1 MQPVASLQT
10 PAMLETGSVIYQAKF
25 IDVNGIR
32 TRYYDEGRGDVL
44 LLIHGSRFSPWGS
57 ANTWT
62 RNVGGLA
69 KKFRVLAPIGMKL
82 FEMIREKTK
91 QVEMHIFN
99 NVAHFHYREIPE
111 QWNRVVINFIETN
124 A

>member
-44 LLIHGSRFSPWGS
+44 LLIHGSRFSPWAVPILGRETS
-57 ANTWT
+57 AAWQKNSVSW
-62 RNVGGLA
+62 RPSA
-69 KKFRVLAPIGMKL
+69 
-82 FEMIREKTK
+82 
-91 QVEMHIFN
+91 
-99 NVAHFHYREIPE
+99 
-111 QWNRVVINFIETN
+111 
-124 A
+124 

>member
-1 MQPVASLQT
+1 
-10 PAMLETGSVIYQAKF
+10 
-25 IDVNGIR
+25 
-32 TRYYDEGRGDVL
+32 VL

-99 NVAHFHYREIPE
+99 NVANNVAHFHYREIPE
-111 QWNRVVINFIETN
+111 QWNRVVINFIARN